1 MKRGMSGKRTRRV
14 VWMVRGALAT
24 LGLAG
29 AVYAA
34 DQVTA
39 PPPPDDL
46 SQTLTAQRIKQ
57 GELAKSQDIANQ
69 RVKLT
74 PDQMIEVVGKY
85 DTESKSAYEHGE
97 TTRIEAYR
105 SRDIIRMTCIDDKLT
120 QMKQVLTVAAPRL
133 LAFPGLVSDELVMR
147 EHFLVLQQ
155 ARNRVL
161 ELATEIEACMG
172 DALDGVWVGRIKE
185 ETPAAADVVFDPT
198 QPPSPGRDIERPGE
212 ASPFR

>member
-1 MKRGMSGKRTRRV
+1 MRANRSRRG
-14 VWMVRGALAT
+14 VWIGRGALAT
-24 LGLAG
+24 LGFAG

-39 PPPPDDL
+39 PPAPDDV
-46 SQTLTAQRIKQ
+46 SQTIAAQRIKQ
-57 GELAKSQDIANQ
+57 GESPKPPDVENQ

-74 PDQMIEVVGKY
+74 ADQMIDMVGKY
-85 DTESKSAYEHGE
+85 DTEAKTAYEHAE

-120 QMKQVLTVAAPRL
+120 QMKEVINVSAPRL
-133 LAFPGLVSDELVMR
+133 LAFPRLVSDDLVMR
-147 EHFLVLQQ
+147 QYFLVLQQ

-161 ELATEIEACMG
+161 ELATEIDACMG
-172 DALDGVWVGRIKE
+172 EALDGVWVGRIKE
-185 ETPAAADVVFDPT
+185 ETPGADAVFDPT
-198 QPPSPGRDIERPGE
+198 RPPTPGRDIERPGE